1 MAADRLTKA
10 QQETSVGEGLA
21 VGCLAIGVLAVTSE
35 KMAVELAFVRA
46 WRKWAWSSRFPT
58 IHATHAR
65 NDLLRILHD
74 SPRRRRSVLAEWSSD
89 HMYQPYLREDW
100 EVEEAS
106 ESLESWTGVPLRGW
120 VELARAFVEDLG
132 EAKIWHAGVR

>member
-10 QQETSVGEGLA
+10 QQETAVGEGLA
-21 VGCLAIGVLAVTSE
+21 VGCLAIGVIAVTSE

-46 WRKWAWSSRFPT
+46 WREWAWSSPFPV

-65 NDLLRILHD
+65 NDLLRILHA
-74 SPRRRRSVLAEWSSD
+74 SPRRRGSVLAGWSSD
-89 HMYQPYLREDW
+89 REHQPYLPVDW
-100 EVEEAS
+100 GVDEAG
-106 ESLESWTGVPLRGW
+106 ESLESWTGVPLQGW

-132 EAKIWHAGVR
+132 EAKVRRTE